1 MKQKNIFKFLTLITF
16 FITTSSLAQDDFETW
31 PLSFDT
37 KDSGITVT
45 QETTL
50 FDQGKSS
57 AKVQVNTGS
66 QSSTDWRKNITLSS
80 GVTYTISFRIYHTEG
95 NLKARVYA
103 GTYRNYSQEE
113 TTGAW
118 QTLSYDFTPSSTK
131 AYDIGL
137 RFYDQADFDG
147 SEDVYVDDFKVSVL
161 WTGSTNN
168 DWSTTS
174 NWNGGTL
181 PGSTDN
187 IFIPSGLTNYPT
199 SAAAVTVNSVTI
211 NSGATLKAEDAFT
224 GSVTYNRS
232 LATTNW
238 YLMSSPVS
246 GETIQDII
254 ANHTLATS
262 GVNYGL
268 APYDNSETL
277 ATNRWDY
284 QVAASSGTLTNGKGY
299 SVKLDA
305 TGDISFTGTINA
317 TDVSIALTQGAG
329 GGGTDF
335 NLLGNPY
342 TTFINSGTFLTEE
355 GVATTDI
362 TSATLWLWNQATS
375 TYVTKVAGDSFKIA
389 PGQGF
394 FVEANS
400 TNNVTFTEAMQ
411 SHEATDTFQRSSK
424 TEVHLFV
431 NDGNDSKF
439 LKVYYI
445 NGTTKG
451 FDNGYDG
458 EMFRGVSH
466 PFALYS
472 RLVSDSQGK
481 NYQIQSLPDSGYES
495 MVIPVGVKAAAGK
508 EITFSID
515 ALNLPADIKVF
526 LEDRLTN
533 TFTRLDETNSEYK
546 VTLTETLNDVG
557 RFYIHTTESV
567 LSTEDVILNSVRIYK
582 TDASTLKITGL
593 PQGKTSFYLYNILGK
608 EMMTTLFTSNGNKE
622 ISLSKLA
629 SGIYLAKMQTEKG
642 AISKK
647 IILE

>member
-1 MKQKNIFKFLTLITF
+1 QNLKKNNMKQKNFLRIFT
-16 FITTSSLAQDDFETW
+16 
-31 PLSFDT
+31 LSFMFAVGT
-37 KDSGITVT
+37 SWGQLSVTATGTNFTINFDSTVT
-45 QETTL
+45 GVINGSYDGTGFAVAPASGDLDGDAWETSG
-50 FDQGKSS
+50 FSS
-57 AKVQVNTGS
+57 PEHTYGS
-66 QSSTDWRKNITLSS
+66 NSSSNGDMTR
-80 GVTYTISFRIYHTEG
+80 GISPG
-95 NLKARVYA
+95 
-103 GTYRNYSQEE
+103 GE
-113 TTGAW
+113 TTGGLYAMDISNGGTVNRAFGI
-118 QTLSYDFTPSSTK
+118 QPGGSDFTPGTITLKITNNS
-131 AYDIGL
+131 
-137 RFYDQADFDG
+137 
-147 SEDVYVDDFKVSVL
+147 
-161 WTGSTNN
+161 GSTVTSIDINYKIYVYN
-168 DWSTTS
+168 DQPKSGSLNFSHSVDNTTYTSVASLDLTSTATADASPTWIQSNRGTTITGLTVGDGATFYLRWSGNDVSGSGSRDEYAFDDITVKMFS
-174 NWNGGTL
+174 NTWD
-181 PGSTDN
+181 GSTDDDWATGDN
-187 IFIPSGLTNYPT
+187 WQTGSAPGATDDVVITSGLTNYPT

-232 LATTNW
+232 LATKNW

-268 APYDNSETL
+268 APYDNSEAL

-458 EMFRGVSH
+458 ELFRGVSH

-481 NYQIQSLPDSGYES
+481 NYQIQSLPNSDYEN
-495 MVIPVGVKAAAGK
+495 MVIPIGVNAA
-508 EITFSID
+508 
-515 ALNLPADIKVF
+515 
-526 LEDRLTN
+526 
-533 TFTRLDETNSEYK
+533 
-546 VTLTETLNDVG
+546 
-557 RFYIHTTESV
+557 
-567 LSTEDVILNSVRIYK
+567 
-582 TDASTLKITGL
+582 
-593 PQGKTSFYLYNILGK
+593 
-608 EMMTTLFTSNGNKE
+608 
-622 ISLSKLA
+622 
-629 SGIYLAKMQTEKG
+629 
-642 AISKK
+642 
-647 IILE
+647 